1 MAVFFHTFHNAV
13 SQVLVP
19 KALGEGNPLL
29 LGESGVFPVTGYL
42 IAGLV
47 VFLILRSRGQTWGMF
62 ARSVLGSG

>member
-1 MAVFFHTFHNAV
+1 
-13 SQVLVP
+13 VLVP

-62 ARSVLGSG
+62 ARSVVGSG